1 MENYNS
7 IINYFNTF
15 IMKNRFATKFL
26 KLSLFAVVL
35 FTASCSSDDDTPEVV
50 VLETKTV
57 SNLTAPQ
64 TGGQGQ
70 TVGGPFT
77 KFSFSENAIV
87 TDANWDIAFRGT
99 TIIVNGG
106 TLIGIADEPA
116 RTGTGAVSIV
126 SGTLNAITT
135 IPVATTFAQDAALTY
150 AIPTGSGNGWYSY
163 NQTTNIISPIAGKIF
178 IVKTHD
184 GKYAK
189 FEILSYYKDAPVTP
203 DATSVGRY
211 FTFKFV
217 YQGSN
222 SASF

>member
-1 MENYNS
+1 
-7 IINYFNTF
+7 
-15 IMKNRFATKFL
+15 MKNRFTTKFL
-26 KLSLFAVVL
+26 KLSLLAVVL
-35 FTASCSSDDDTPEVV
+35 FTASCNSDEDTPEAI

-77 KFSFSENAIV
+77 KFSFSENAVV
-87 TDANWDIAFRGT
+87 TNDNWDIAFRGT

-126 SGTLNAITT
+126 SGTLNAITA
-135 IPVATTFAQDAALTY
+135 IPAVATFAQDAALTY

-163 NQTTNIISPIAGKIF
+163 NQTTYIISPIAGKVF
-178 IVKTHD
+178 VVKTHD

-189 FEILSYYKDAPVTP
+189 FEILSYYKDAPAAP
-203 DATSVGRY
+203 DANSAGRY

-217 YQGSN
+217 YQGN
-222 SASF
+222 SSTAF